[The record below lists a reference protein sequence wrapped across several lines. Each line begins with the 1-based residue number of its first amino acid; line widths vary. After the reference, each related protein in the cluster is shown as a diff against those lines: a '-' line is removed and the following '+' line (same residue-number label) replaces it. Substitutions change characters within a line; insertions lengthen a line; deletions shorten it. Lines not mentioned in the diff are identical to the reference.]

1 VGKTTEIFAGN
12 SGIRGDKMSKRR
24 VMLNFPKELLSEPI
38 IYTISQ
44 QFNLVTNI
52 YQAEVTE
59 ERGWIVLELEGRD
72 EDIEAGITWAIS
84 KGMRVDPVSED

>member
-1 VGKTTEIFAGN
+1 MA
-12 SGIRGDKMSKRR
+12 KRR
-24 VMLNFPKELLSEPI
+24 LMLTFPEELLSEPI

-52 YQAEVTE
+52 RQADITE
-59 ERGWIVLELEGRD
+59 ERGWIILEIDGKD

-84 KGMRVDPVSED
+84 KGVRVDTITD